1 MTQLAIIYC
10 LFFIFLGMLH
20 LYWAFGG
27 KWALWETIP
36 HINGKPAFEPK
47 APMMIVLTFGLL
59 GIASLFILL
68 AWPIDALLPWTR
80 YIAWLFAFIFFARAI
95 GDFKA
100 LGFSKKIKDTDFAY
114 WDTRLYSPLCMIVSI
129 GFVVLSF

>member
-1 MTQLAIIYC
+1 MNTIAITFC
-10 LFFIFLGMLH
+10 LFFIFLALLH

-36 HINGKPAFEPK
+36 HIDGKPAFHPN
-47 APMMIVLTFGLL
+47 PIMMMGLTIALL

-68 AWPIDALLPWTR
+68 AWPIEALLPWTR
-80 YIAWLFAFIFFARAI
+80 YIAWGFAGVFFARAM

-100 LGFSKKIKDTDFAY
+100 LGFTKKIKDTDFAY
-114 WDTRLYSPLCMIVSI
+114 WDTRLYSPLCVLVAL
-129 GFVVLSF
+129 GFISLST